1 MNFAQPDLLRAAY
14 YCAAE
19 VMRHRSRTGQPLPAW
34 LRQHFAALDAAVR
47 MSRSG
52 HGFHGGAAQLVQDEV
67 TAQEAADMLG
77 CSKRQALRLAADL
90 DGRLVG
96 GRWLFPRSA
105 VEQYAAERNQA
116 DV

>member
-1 MNFAQPDLLRAAY
+1 MTLSQQDLRAAY

-19 VMRHRSRTGQPLPAW
+19 VIRHRRRTGQPLPDW
-34 LRQHFAALDAAVR
+34 LRQYFAALDAAVR
-47 MSRSG
+47 MSRSR
-52 HGFHGGAAQLVQDEV
+52 HESESVPAQLGQEQI
-67 TAQEAADMLG
+67 TAQEVADMLG